1 MLNGTEQNIQ
11 GLWGNYN
18 RNNIYIVGIPEG
30 EKREKRTEEIQKI
43 TMMKICPN

>member
-1 MLNGTEQNIQ
+1 MLKGREQNIQ

-30 EKREKRTEEIQKI
+30 EKRTEEIKKI
-43 TMMKICPN
+43 TMIKICPN